1 MFLCHLAFFFFY
13 LKRTIFQISAVY
25 IRQPWLIIT
34 YKIHTNVKRFMSCNS
49 RVRVSHLITGRTS
62 RFESLSMV
70 ATTEDLPV
78 LVEVDKIHQQLVTH
92 AAHKA
97 LWVPAHPVARTW
109 RKDGNVTSVYLSPTL
124 KMWES

>member
-1 MFLCHLAFFFFY
+1 M
-13 LKRTIFQISAVY
+13 
-25 IRQPWLIIT
+25 
-34 YKIHTNVKRFMSCNS
+34 YKIYTNVKRFMSCNS

-97 LWVPAHPVARTW
+97 LWVPAHPVART
-109 RKDGNVTSVYLSPTL
+109 
-124 KMWES
+124 

>member
-1 MFLCHLAFFFFY
+1 
-13 LKRTIFQISAVY
+13 
-25 IRQPWLIIT
+25 
-34 YKIHTNVKRFMSCNS
+34 
-49 RVRVSHLITGRTS
+49 
-62 RFESLSMV
+62 MV

-97 LWVPAHPVARTW
+97 LWVPAHPVARTR

-124 KMWES
+124 KS